1 MFKYGKKK
9 PQGATRNSAR
19 QTPDHASSALPSWLL
34 VGLGM
39 GIGLF
44 IAFML
49 YLWKPWQPVKRVAPT
64 AAVEAQGKPPAEK
77 GGGKPPY
84 EFYHLLPSQKVVSDE
99 AAPETAANP
108 ATAKPAITPAD
119 AAAARVTEQKRAEAI
134 LEGRNP
140 PAGAAKPADKPKTD
154 GKAPSRAE
162 PAAAPKPAV
171 KDKAAEKTKEKEKE
185 KEKDKPADTSRFTLQ
200 AGSFKSQAEAERRK
214 AKVALQGL
222 PARVQQVTVKEG
234 QVWYRVVVGPFKG
247 KDNSEKAQ
255 GSLRGEGIDSLLV
268 KEKK

>member
-9 PQGATRNSAR
+9 PQGATRNTGRTSA
-19 QTPDHASSALPSWLL
+19 PASRAAGLSSWLL
-34 VGLGM
+34 VALGM

-49 YLWKPWQPVKRVAPT
+49 YLWKPWHPVKREPSR
-64 AAVEAQGKPPAEK
+64 PAESTTAPSPEK
-77 GGGKPPY
+77 DTGEPRFD
-84 EFYHLLPSQKVVSDE
+84 FYRLLPSQKVVSDE
-99 AAPETAANP
+99 AAPVTAPSP
-108 ATAKPAITPAD
+108 AAAKPAITPAD

-140 PAGAAKPADKPKTD
+140 PVGAAKPADKPKTD

-171 KDKAAEKTKEKEKE
+171 KEKAAEKPKEKE
-185 KEKDKPADTSRFTLQ
+185 KEKDKPADTARFTLQ

-214 AKVALQGL
+214 AKVAMQGL

>member
-9 PQGATRNSAR
+9 PQGATRNTGSRTSA
-19 QTPDHASSALPSWLL
+19 PASRAAGLSSWLL
-34 VGLGM
+34 VALGM

-49 YLWKPWQPVKRVAPT
+49 YLWKPWHPVKREPSR
-64 AAVEAQGKPPAEK
+64 PAESTTAPSPEK
-77 GGGKPPY
+77 DTGEPRFD
-84 EFYHLLPSQKVVSDE
+84 FYRLLPSQKVVSDE
-99 AAPETAANP
+99 AAPVTAPSP
-108 ATAKPAITPAD
+108 AAAKPAITPAD

-140 PAGAAKPADKPKTD
+140 PAGAAKPADKPKAD

-171 KDKAAEKTKEKEKE
+171 KEKAAEKPKEKE
-185 KEKDKPADTSRFTLQ
+185 KEKDKPADTARFTLQ

-214 AKVALQGL
+214 AKVAMQGL